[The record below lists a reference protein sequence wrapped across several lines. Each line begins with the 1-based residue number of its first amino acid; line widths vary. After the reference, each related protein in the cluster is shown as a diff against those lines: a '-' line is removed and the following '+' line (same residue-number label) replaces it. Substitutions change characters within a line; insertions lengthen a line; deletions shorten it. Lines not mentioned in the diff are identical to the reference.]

1 MSGQIKVR
9 EISPFFIIW
18 IFINK
23 NCFMK
28 QIFEILQEERD
39 RILNI
44 HESATKNQYLNTLI
58 VEEKEVQ
65 ILTEGEYVTKQFN
78 TFGTTLKN
86 GVAAIAKGVKFEP
99 SKKSVGYLIAN
110 PKTIYRGN
118 GVGNWDKDPG
128 ETVQYNCS
136 AGKFRIGKGEMNL
149 YNTAL
154 SKGLSSLCAEAM
166 NKNNTQPAA
175 TNPAETPKPGEE
187 ATAKKT
193 YTTVNKQIANSCK
206 SGKYIDFEPGTK
218 FIYNDAKKMASFRMF
233 KTNNKIWG
241 WFSCKDNTF
250 NHDKTLYGC
259 KNDPFAKVLQ
269 SKLCNSGGDK
279 KEAQTQFG
287 TDSPGLGKSGGS
299 VVTKPNDTA
308 LDTILQKISGAA
320 TQKPGEVKQAPQT
333 WEG

>member
-1 MSGQIKVR
+1 MTDSMSDQIKVR

-39 RILNI
+39 RILDI

-58 VEEKEVQ
+58 VEEKEAQ
-65 ILTEGEYVTKQFN
+65 ILTEGEYITKQFN

-99 SKKSVGYLIAN
+99 SKKLVGYLIAN

-136 AGKFRIGKGEMNL
+136 AGKFRIGKGEMGL
-149 YNTAL
+149 YNTTL
-154 SKGLSSLCAEAM
+154 SKALGALCSESMSKNIVQPKKDDQA
-166 NKNNTQPAA
+166 NKPDASQQK
-175 TNPAETPKPGEE
+175 TPEKVYTMVRG
-187 ATAKKT
+187 KYNVNSDDGKT
-193 YTTVNKQIANSCK
+193 YTIPDGTRYVYNADKKGATFRLDTNK
-206 SGKYIDFEPGTK
+206 
-218 FIYNDAKKMASFRMF
+218 
-233 KTNNKIWG
+233 WG
-241 WFSCKDNTF
+241 WF
-250 NHDKTLYGC
+250 GC
-259 KNDPFAKVLQ
+259 Q
-269 SKLCNSGGDK
+269 SKIFVIDSVKYKDTKGYLVNNIVNNICEKASDDNGSRRVDSNVGGK
-279 KEAQTQFG
+279 V
-287 TDSPGLGKSGGS
+287 GGAT
-299 VVTKPNDTA
+299 VAKPNDTA
-308 LDTILQKISGAA
+308 LDTILQKISGAT